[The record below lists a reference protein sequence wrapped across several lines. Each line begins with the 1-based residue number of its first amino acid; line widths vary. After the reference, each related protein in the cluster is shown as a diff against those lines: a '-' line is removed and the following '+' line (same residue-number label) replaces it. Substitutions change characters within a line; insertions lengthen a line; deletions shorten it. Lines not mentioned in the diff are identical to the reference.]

1 MCVHVGETVGRRGI
15 VGSRLRLHRTKDA
28 QPAVA
33 LEMWDLGPPWPG
45 EQPMACA
52 AFVVARV
59 MLAVDPMPR
68 EGSSMGIRLRTTIL
82 VAGALA
88 LATVLPVRAGET
100 NVAVAANFT
109 DAANEIA
116 EIFKEKTGHEAILSF
131 GSTGQLYTQITQAAP
146 FEVFLAAD
154 DERPRKA
161 VEEGFGVSGSQFTYA
176 IGTLVLWSQDAEL
189 VQGER
194 TLKDGDFT
202 KIAIAN
208 PEAAPYGA
216 AAVQAM
222 TALGVYDQLEPKIV
236 QGNNISQT
244 LQFVETG
251 NAELGFIALAQVAR
265 DDDGSRWVVPEDLH
279 DPIRQDAVLLKTGED
294 SEAAQAFVEF
304 LNGPEAAAIIKDFGY
319 GTDASS

>member
-1 MCVHVGETVGRRGI
+1 MQPLSRHV
-15 VGSRLRLHRTKDA
+15 LN
-28 QPAVA
+28 A
-33 LEMWDLGPPWPG
+33 LSGL
-45 EQPMACA
+45 
-52 AFVVARV
+52 
-59 MLAVDPMPR
+59 MLA
-68 EGSSMGIRLRTTIL
+68 L
-82 VAGALA
+82 GASTA
-88 LATVLPVRAGET
+88 AQAAQT

-116 EIFKEKTGHEAILSF
+116 AVFKEKTGHEAILSF

-161 VEEGFGVSGSQFTYA
+161 IEEGFAVPGSQFTYA
-176 IGTLVLWSQDAEL
+176 IGTLVLWSQDPAL
-189 VQGER
+189 VHGER
-194 TLKDGDFT
+194 TLKAGGFT
-202 KIAIAN
+202 KLAIAN

-216 AAVQAM
+216 AAVQTM
-222 TALGVYDQLEPKIV
+222 KTLGVYDQLEPKLV

-265 DDDGSRWVVPEDLH
+265 HNDGSRWVVPEDLH
-279 DPIRQDAVLLKTGED
+279 DTIRQDAVLLKTGAE

-304 LNGPEAAAIIKDFGY
+304 LKGPEAAAIIKEFGY
-319 GTDASS
+319 GIDASS

>member
-1 MCVHVGETVGRRGI
+1 MLGVAAGSACQPDRRVIKGGRPMKSM
-15 VGSRLRLHRTKDA
+15 SRLVLHA
-28 QPAVA
+28 VSAAAIALGAALPAR
-33 LEMWDLGPPWPG
+33 
-45 EQPMACA
+45 A
-52 AFVVARV
+52 A
-59 MLAVDPMPR
+59 
-68 EGSSMGIRLRTTIL
+68 
-82 VAGALA
+82 
-88 LATVLPVRAGET
+88 ET

-116 EIFKEKTGHEAILSF
+116 EVFKEKTGHEAILSF
-131 GSTGQLYTQITQAAP
+131 GSTGQLYTQITQEAP

-154 DERPRKA
+154 DERPKKA
-161 VEEGFGVSGSQFTYA
+161 IEEGFGIPGSQFTYA
-176 IGTLVLWSQDAEL
+176 IGTLVLWSQEPDL
-189 VQGER
+189 VQGEQ
-194 TLKDGDFT
+194 TLKNGDFT

-222 TALGVYDQLEPKIV
+222 KALGVYDQLEPKIV

-265 DDDGSRWVVPEDLH
+265 NDDGSRWVVPEDLH
-279 DPIRQDAVLLKTGED
+279 DAIRQDAVLLKTGED
-294 SEAAQAFVEF
+294 SEAAQAFIEF
-304 LNGPEAAAIIKDFGY
+304 LRGPEAAAIIKEFGY